1 MYNELKTR
9 EDAWMQSVHESI
21 DRLSVLIDAIPKDG
35 ANLPKDEYLCD
46 KEVSRLLKV
55 SRRTLGEYRGN
66 GTLPYYLL
74 GGKVLYRRSEIERVL
89 RQGYR
94 GANRTRGG
102 G

>member
-35 ANLPKDEYLCD
+35 ADLPKDEYLCD

-55 SRRTLGEYRGN
+55 SRRTL
-66 GTLPYYLL
+66 
-74 GGKVLYRRSEIERVL
+74 SETGVTEPSLTTSSVARCCTS
-89 RQGYR
+89 
-94 GANRTRGG
+94 GARLNKY
-102 G
+102 

>member
-21 DRLSVLIDAIPKDG
+21 DRLSVLIDAIPKD
-35 ANLPKDEYLCD
+35 LPKDEYLCD

-55 SRRTLGEYRGN
+55 SRRTLSEYRGN
-66 GTLPYYLL
+66 GTLPYYIL
-74 GGKVLYRRSEIERVL
+74 GGKVLYRRSEIEQVL

-94 GANRTRGG
+94 GTGRMKGCG
-102 G
+102 